1 MGEAIRADLNDTGI
15 RTTIVAPGMV
25 ETPFFADKPSI
36 EALQPEDVAAAVM
49 YAISQPRRVDVNEV
63 LLRPTAQGT

>member
-25 ETPFFADKPSI
+25 ETPFFDDKPSI
-36 EALQPEDVAAAVM
+36 EALQPEDVANAVLF
-49 YAISQPRRVDVNEV
+49 ALSQPRHVDVNEI
-63 LLRPTAQGT
+63 LLRPTAQPS